1 MNMGCL
7 ESRGEDLLL
16 HIHVQPGAKSSA
28 VVGRHGNA
36 VKIRLRAR
44 PIEGAANA
52 ALCAFL
58 CDRLG
63 LSRRQVELLRGDS
76 ARDKVIA
83 IHAPGSAARA
93 LLQEWTQD
101 SSPATETP

>member
-1 MNMGCL
+1 MSCL
-7 ESRGEDLLL
+7 ETRGEDLLL
-16 HIHVQPGAKSSA
+16 RIHVQPGAKSSA
-28 VVGRHGNA
+28 VAGRHGDA

-44 PIEGAANA
+44 PVEGAANA

-58 CDRLG
+58 CASLG
-63 LSRRQVELLRGDS
+63 LSRRQVALLRRET

-101 SSPATETP
+101 SSPATENP

>member
-1 MNMGCL
+1 MSCL
-7 ESRGEDLLL
+7 ETRGEDLLL
-16 HIHVQPGAKSSA
+16 RIHVQPGAKSSA
-28 VVGRHGNA
+28 VAGRHGDA

-44 PIEGAANA
+44 PVEGAANA

-58 CDRLG
+58 RASLG
-63 LSRRQVELLRGDS
+63 LSRRQVALLRGET

-83 IHAPGSAARA
+83 IHAPDSAARA

-101 SSPATETP
+101 SPPATENP

>member
-1 MNMGCL
+1 MNCL
-7 ESRGEDLLL
+7 ETRGEDLLL
-16 HIHVQPGAKSSA
+16 RIHVQPGAKSSA
-28 VVGRHGNA
+28 VAGRHGNA

-44 PIEGAANA
+44 PVEGAANA
-52 ALCAFL
+52 ALCAS
-58 CDRLG
+58 LG
-63 LSRRQVELLRGDS
+63 LSRRQVALLRGET

-101 SSPATETP
+101 SSPATENP